1 MSTLIAGQTADHVA
15 HPLELVEELAI
26 ANDWTFERL
35 DEELTAAVEG
45 GYCEYQLR
53 FFWREDERVL
63 QFACV
68 FDGRVPEVKRAAIY
82 EILALINERLWLGHF
97 DIWSDEGLLMFRHAT
112 IVDDEVAGLSSNQI
126 AAMVEAGLGECER
139 LYPAFQ
145 FVLWAGKSPREALA
159 AAMLET
165 RGEA

>member
-1 MSTLIAGQTADHVA
+1 MSTLVIRDSVQRVSD
-15 HPLELVEELAI
+15 PLDLVEELAI
-26 ANDWTFERL
+26 ANDWTFERQE
-35 DEELTAAVEG
+35 EELTAAVEG

-68 FDGRVPEVKRAAIY
+68 FDGRVPEAKRGAIY
-82 EILALINERLWLGHF
+82 ETLALINERLWIGHF
-97 DIWSDEGLLMFRHAT
+97 DIWCDEGLLMFRHAT
-112 IVDDEVAGLSSNQI
+112 IVDDETAGLSSNQI
-126 AAMVEAGLGECER
+126 AAVVEAGLGECER

-145 FVLWAGKSPREALA
+145 FVLWAGKTPREALA

-165 RGEA
+165 QGEA

>member
-1 MSTLIAGQTADHVA
+1 MSTLVIRDSVQRVSD
-15 HPLELVEELAI
+15 PLDLVEELAI
-26 ANDWTFERL
+26 ANDWSFERRE
-35 DEELTAAVEG
+35 EELTAAVEG

-68 FDGRVPEVKRAAIY
+68 FDGRVPEAKRSAIY
-82 EILALINERLWLGHF
+82 ETLALINERLWIGHF
-97 DIWSDEGLLMFRHAT
+97 DIWCDEGLLMFRHAT
-112 IVDDEVAGLSSNQI
+112 IVDDEIAGLSSNQI
-126 AAMVEAGLGECER
+126 AAVVEAGLGECER

-145 FVLWAGKSPREALA
+145 FVLWAGKTPREALA

-165 RGEA
+165 QGEA